1 MKENYNCIIKS
12 KTFIFIY
19 FFGIIAHLFIFFWLL
34 IFIISVV
41 FGENFKIYNLFNIPF
56 LIIPSLIF
64 YAFSIFLR
72 SIMIT
77 EKEICIKFLFF
88 KIKCYECL
96 FFDYCFTSIE
106 RGKGGISEVL
116 YLVKDKKLKIRIS
129 SGVYKNYFQLKE
141 VLIKKIEYKG
151 MLELNFSDNFNG
163 FLGNTINKLP

>member
-1 MKENYNCIIKS
+1 
-12 KTFIFIY
+12 
-19 FFGIIAHLFIFFWLL
+19 
-34 IFIISVV
+34 
-41 FGENFKIYNLFNIPF
+41 
-56 LIIPSLIF
+56 
-64 YAFSIFLR
+64 
-72 SIMIT
+72 MIT

-96 FFDYCFTSIE
+96 FFDYFFTSIE

-129 SGVYKNYFQLKE
+129 SGIYKNYFQLKD

-151 MLELNFSDNFNG
+151 TLELNFSDNFNG